1 MIRMSEWT
9 VEARGT
15 AFRCRPITVRERLAI
30 TEDLS
35 SERARIAAEDAQLA
49 GMAKG
54 EAAAHI
60 GEARRKAA
68 SAGTLYVDCY
78 SIQGAI
84 RVLAIAMGSV
94 DNALAYAD
102 KATPREMARTCLE
115 ALGIDTE
122 ELDKEDSG
130 NA

>member
-9 VEARGT
+9 VEARG
-15 AFRCRPITVRERLAI
+15 AQFRCRPITVRERLAI
-30 TEDLS
+30 TEDLA

-49 GMAKG
+49 GMAKA
-54 EAAAHI
+54 EAAAYI
-60 GEARRKAA
+60 GEARRKAS
-68 SAGTLYVDCY
+68 SAGTLYLDCY

-84 RVLAIAMGSV
+84 RVLAIAMGGV
-94 DNALAYAD
+94 DYALAYAD